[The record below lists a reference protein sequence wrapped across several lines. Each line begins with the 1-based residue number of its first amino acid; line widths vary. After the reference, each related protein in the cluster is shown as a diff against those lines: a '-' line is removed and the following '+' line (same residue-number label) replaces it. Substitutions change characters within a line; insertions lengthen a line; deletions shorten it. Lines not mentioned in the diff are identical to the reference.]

1 MRERELRMREE
12 KENKSHRLVK
22 HFPYSLSLLKKG
34 KNSIEIYRK
43 DLNKTHRTI

>member
-1 MRERELRMREE
+1 MREE
-12 KENKSHRLVK
+12 KENKRSHRLVK
-22 HFPYSLSLLKKG
+22 HFPYSLSLLKKD

>member
-1 MRERELRMREE
+1 MREE
-12 KENKSHRLVK
+12 KENKRSQRLVEE

-43 DLNKTHRTI
+43 DFNKTHRTI

>member
-1 MRERELRMREE
+1 MREE
-12 KENKSHRLVK
+12 KENERSDRLVK